1 MGGGVFTSFDGGKRV
16 ILQCFKCFKFYD
28 CTNDS
33 QTTIMVQYGQ
43 LNQKLVRNLLC
54 VMGALDTYLHQQGN
68 TSNTHLLIYAI
79 IARAIS

>member
-1 MGGGVFTSFDGGKRV
+1 
-16 ILQCFKCFKFYD
+16 
-28 CTNDS
+28 
-33 QTTIMVQYGQ
+33 MVQYGQ
-43 LNQKLVRNLLC
+43 LNQKLVRNLLY